1 MQTVLEYYRSSTN
14 RTINKHIWLSLGIDL
29 SRSWLAN
36 VVTDLMTRKLG
47 LVREVHCNWP
57 DPLSNLLGYNGQQL
71 VLQDCLYRS
80 SLSWWWW
87 WKCFRNR
94 DGFKYLAFSDLDE
107 RLLPGHLL
115 FYYSLVGLVWPNTEE
130 LISRPF
136 MGLWKIWLLLQDR
149 MRTKNL
155 RN

>member
-1 MQTVLEYYRSSTN
+1 MEISVSTSSIITSGSSN
-14 RTINKHIWLSLGIDL
+14 ADGPRILQVFNKLNNQQHLTLTWN
-29 SRSWLAN
+29 RSWFAN

-47 LVREVHCNWP
+47 LVREVHWNWP

-115 FYYSLVGLVWPNTEE
+115 FYYYFLIGHLPRQQCRLSTCSLFGL
-130 LISRPF
+130 RQA
-136 MGLWKIWLLLQDR
+136 G
-149 MRTKNL
+149 
-155 RN
+155 